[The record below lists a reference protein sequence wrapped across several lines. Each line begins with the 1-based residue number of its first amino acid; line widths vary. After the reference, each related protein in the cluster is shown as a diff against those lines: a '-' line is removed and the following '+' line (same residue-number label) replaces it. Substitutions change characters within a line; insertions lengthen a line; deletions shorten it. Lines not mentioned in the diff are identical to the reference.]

1 MTIAFASNPNKRTA
15 LSQAL
20 YQFLPPVTSDPYFD
34 YTTLLL
40 PGNGSNGAN
49 NNTFLD
55 GSTNNFTITRNGNT
69 TQGTF
74 SPFSQT
80 GWGNYF
86 DGTGDYLTVPSNAA
100 FSFGT
105 SDYSMEFWMYC
116 TSYGSANQN
125 ILDCRGSA
133 GSSNG
138 PVIYLE
144 NGSGTGTKQL
154 RFSDTVN
161 TEIATASNFPIDNW
175 THVVATRSGTTTRLF
190 TNGTLVGT
198 STSSVNVSNTG
209 GVFIG
214 AYAGGVA
221 LYIGYL
227 SNVRIV
233 KGSIPTLYQTSS
245 TTPGA
250 SIFTPPTSP
259 LTAISGTSLLTCQS
273 NRFIDNSSN
282 NFTITVNG
290 NTSVVAF
297 SPFNPTASWSAATYG
312 GSGYFDGSGDYL
324 SSTINAISSGSTP
337 FTVETWIY
345 PTAFSGTSTIFG
357 GVTNIAEIQ
366 FSSTGISYNKAGVT
380 AILSSSTALTLNAWN
395 HIAVVRDGSNN
406 SSILLNGVR
415 LTTTASD
422 SNTFSATTSYI
433 GSGGATQYCFG
444 YLSNFRFVVGT
455 AVYDPTQTTYTV
467 PTAPLTAITN
477 TSLLLNFTNAG
488 IYDATSKNDLETVGD
503 AQISTTQSKWGGS
516 SMYFDGSGDALQG
529 PANIP
534 QAQFGT
540 GDFTVECWLYQTA
553 TNTYPSVL
561 EIGNHLAAGGIL
573 FIGSNGST
581 ITAYSASYGGFMGT
595 ATAPSLNTWNH
606 IAWVRYNDT
615 FKIYVNGV
623 GNTGITATTNFNSS
637 TTLTVG
643 AEQSLNASYTYAGY
657 IDDLRITKGY
667 ARYTANFTPPTAAFP
682 TL

>member
-1 MTIAFASNPNKRTA
+1 MAGNLTAMIASIFSGGVTA
-15 LSQAL
+15 
-20 YQFLPPVTSDPYFD
+20 DPYFE

-40 PGNGSNGAN
+40 PGSGTNGAQ

-116 TSYGSANQN
+116 TSYGSASQN

-161 TEIATASNFPIDNW
+161 TEIATASNFPINNW

-214 AYAGGVA
+214 AYAGGLA

-273 NRFIDNSSN
+273 NRFIDNSTN

-290 NTSVVAF
+290 DTRVVAF

-324 SSTINAISSGSTP
+324 TSSINAIPSGSTP
-337 FTVETWIY
+337 FTVEAWIY
-345 PTAFSGTSTIFG
+345 PTAFSGTSTLFG
-357 GVTNIAEIQ
+357 GVVNIAEIQ
-366 FSSTGISYNKAGVT
+366 FSSTGISYNKAGV
-380 AILSSSTALTLNAWN
+380 AGILSSSTALTLNAWN
-395 HIAVVRDGSNN
+395 HIAVVRNGSNN

-433 GSGGATQYCFG
+433 GSGGASQYCFG

-488 IYDATSKNDLETVGD
+488 IYDATSKNDLETVGN

-516 SMYFDGSGDALQG
+516 SMYFDG
-529 PANIP
+529 
-534 QAQFGT
+534 T
-540 GDFTVECWLYQTA
+540 GDWLLNQAPIPPTTFGSADFSIEMWIYATTSGTQRWLFDGRIATPADGAYPAIYISSGNVLVYYVSAAARITGTTTISTGTWYFVQVIRTSGTTKMYLNGTQEGSNYTDSTVYLNPGVARPIIGAA
-553 TNTYPSVL
+553 TNLVQPFT
-561 EIGNHLAAGGIL
+561 
-573 FIGSNGST
+573 
-581 ITAYSASYGGFMGT
+581 
-595 ATAPSLNTWNH
+595 
-606 IAWVRYNDT
+606 
-615 FKIYVNGV
+615 
-623 GNTGITATTNFNSS
+623 
-637 TTLTVG
+637 
-643 AEQSLNASYTYAGY
+643 GY
-657 IDDLRITKGY
+657 IQDLRVTNGY
-667 ARYTANFTPPTAAFP
+667 ARPTTTPTAAFP